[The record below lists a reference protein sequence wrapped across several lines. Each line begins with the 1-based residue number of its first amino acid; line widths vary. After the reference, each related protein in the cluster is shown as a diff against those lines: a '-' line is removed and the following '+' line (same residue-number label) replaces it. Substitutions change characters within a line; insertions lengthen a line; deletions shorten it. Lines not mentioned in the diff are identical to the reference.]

1 MSAELPMYMH
11 ELDGY
16 EIEYSSNE
24 FKHIRS
30 KDSLEF
36 ELASKSYICRCD
48 HDRAF
53 IGWSFTPAF
62 RREIFELRFE
72 RLRQGNRTLP
82 IAVLDSPSLLI

>member
-36 ELASKSYICRCD
+36 ELASKSYIYRCD

-62 RREIFELRFE
+62 RREIFELRFDVSVKATG
-72 RLRQGNRTLP
+72 LYQLP
-82 IAVLDSPSLLI
+82 YLTHPAS